1 MSDLKREFYE
11 VDGVAKLLDLSL
23 SDIWYLIEIGKIDAS
38 FRQIMADTTI
48 TFEDFTIHD
57 FLANPHTYLIPFK
70 SAKEIALKGSCV
82 LKQALIYLAE
92 PKEELMIDPDGEEF
106 IGCVDTTTLQ
116 LLTEIEITKNDVVIS
131 QFSIERY
138 RKRYIKINYPTSTKP
153 FFEDKLLESRERE
166 TLLIIIAALAVEA
179 KINYTKTSK
188 ASDLIENLT
197 QILGVPVGA
206 TTIERHLKQIQKA
219 LENRAK

>member
-116 LLTEIEITKNDVVIS
+116 LLTEIAKEAKMVRAIIR
-131 QFSIERY
+131 FW
-138 RKRYIKINYPTSTKP
+138 
-153 FFEDKLLESRERE
+153 KLLFRFIFCIFFGFSYVRN
-166 TLLIIIAALAVEA
+166 
-179 KINYTKTSK
+179 NYLVTKKKKNT
-188 ASDLIENLT
+188 
-197 QILGVPVGA
+197 
-206 TTIERHLKQIQKA
+206 
-219 LENRAK
+219 